1 VETPNY
7 IKALLVP
14 NGHKK
19 TGDRR
24 VWGIE
29 LAGVWLPFLIAT
41 NTTGDTSIPSDCL
54 GAPLRLAFN
63 ADGSVKFSKTGRPVF
78 KVVKEVAD
86 TVKLVKE
93 NFVAGLIAHSTAVA
107 KDNPEGYQA
116 QIDIAKQAAE
126 PFIAHDREKLDSAIA
141 EQMAQQVEQEAKT
154 TKRGKREREAV
165 TA

>member
-1 VETPNY
+1 METPNY
-7 IKALLVP
+7 IKALLIP

-41 NTTGDTSIPSDCL
+41 NTTGDTSIPSDCI

-126 PFIAHDREKLDSAIA
+126 PIITHDRTKLDEAIA
-141 EQMAQQVEQEAKT
+141 QQLAKSIVEEAKPQ
-154 TKRGKREREAV
+154 KRGRKGEPVPA
-165 TA
+165 

>member
-1 VETPNY
+1 METPNY

-29 LAGVWLPFLIAT
+29 LAGVWLPFLVAT
-41 NTTGDTSIPSDCL
+41 NTTGDTSIPADAI

-107 KDNPEGYQA
+107 NDNPEGYQA
-116 QIDIAKQAAE
+116 QLDIAKEASA
-126 PFIAHDREKLDSAIA
+126 PIIAHDKAKLDSAIA
-141 EQMAQQVEQEAKT
+141 EQMAQSVTREAKT
-154 TKRGKREREAV
+154 TKRGRKGEAV
-165 TA
+165 PA

>member
-1 VETPNY
+1 METPNY
-7 IKALLVP
+7 IKSLLVP

-29 LAGVWLPFLIAT
+29 LAGVWLPFLVAT
-41 NTTGDTSIPSDCL
+41 NTTGDTSIPADAI

-63 ADGSVKFSKTGRPVF
+63 ADGSVKFTKTGRPQF

-93 NFVAGLIAHSTAVA
+93 NFVAGLVAHANAVA
-107 KDNPEGYQA
+107 NDNPEGYQA
-116 QIDIAKQAAE
+116 QLDIAKEASA
-126 PFIAHDREKLDSAIA
+126 PIIAHDKQKLDSAIA
-141 EQMAQQVEQEAKT
+141 ERMAQAVEQEAKV